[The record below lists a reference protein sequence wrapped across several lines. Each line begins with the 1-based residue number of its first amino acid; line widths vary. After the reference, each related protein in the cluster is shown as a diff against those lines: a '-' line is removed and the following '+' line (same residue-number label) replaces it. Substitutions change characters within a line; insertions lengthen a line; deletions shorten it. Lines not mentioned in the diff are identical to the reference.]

1 MTPAALQWIERFGR
15 HLRHERNLSGHTAS
29 GYDHEL
35 EALVAWCDTQQL
47 DDWPHIDSQHL
58 RMFAARSHAGGL
70 APRSVQRRLSAVRS
84 FFRYLIREQV
94 VTSNPAA
101 DVRAPK
107 VKRGLPGTLDVDQI
121 GRLLDIT
128 VTDPL
133 SARDR
138 ALMELFYSSGLR
150 LAELAALDLG
160 DVDLAEQLV
169 RVTGKG
175 RKTRIVPVGR
185 LAREAITRWLQDR
198 GQLAESDQTALFVAR
213 NGRRLSPRA
222 IQARVGY
229 WARRQGLPVH
239 VHPHLF
245 RHSFASHLLE
255 SSQDLRGV
263 QELLGHADIT
273 TTQVYTHLDFQ
284 HLARIYDKAHPRAH
298 RKGRPDH
305 TADTPPLTAPTPS
318 RSQDEMPDDTG
329 TSVLRP
335 GPPESRKTR
344 A

>member
-1 MTPAALQWIERFGR
+1 MTPDALQWVERFAR
-15 HLRHERNLSGHTAS
+15 HLRAERNLSGHTGSA
-29 GYDHEL
+29 YAHEL
-35 EALVAWCDTQQL
+35 EALVAWCDAQGL
-47 DDWPHIDSQHL
+47 EDWRRIDSQHL

-70 APRSVQRRLSAVRS
+70 APRSVQRRLSALRS
-84 FFRYLIREQV
+84 FFRYLIREKQL
-94 VTSNPAA
+94 TSNPAA
-101 DVRAPK
+101 EVRAPK
-107 VKRGLPGTLDVDQI
+107 VKRGLPGTLDVDQV
-121 GRLLDIT
+121 GRLLEIP

-150 LAELAALDLG
+150 LAELVSLDLG
-160 DVDLAEQLV
+160 DVDLAEHLV

-185 LAREAITRWLQDR
+185 MAREAIARWLQDR
-198 GQLAESDQTALFVAR
+198 GGLAQPDQPALFVAR
-213 NGRRLSPRA
+213 NGRRLSPRS
-222 IQARVGY
+222 IQVRIGY

-245 RHSFASHLLE
+245 RHSFASHILE

-263 QELLGHADIT
+263 QELLGHADIA

-298 RKGRPDH
+298 RKGPPAPASAAVGTA
-305 TADTPPLTAPTPS
+305 TAD
-318 RSQDEMPDDTG
+318 
-329 TSVLRP
+329 P
-335 GPPESRKTR
+335 GPSSTSRKR
-344 A
+344 SE